1 MTAESVSR
9 IAARAK
15 APPSTQ
21 ALSDAICFN
30 AAREQVLGREA
41 ANCYRKLEELR
52 HRKIEEAA
60 YFMAQQRDFA
70 PGYELDDW
78 IEAERDIDEA
88 SRPLPSY

>member
-41 ANCYRKLEELR
+41 ANCYRKLEEIASSQDRGSGLLHGTAEGLR
-52 HRKIEEAA
+52 
-60 YFMAQQRDFA
+60 
-70 PGYELDDW
+70 
-78 IEAERDIDEA
+78 
-88 SRPLPSY
+88 SRL